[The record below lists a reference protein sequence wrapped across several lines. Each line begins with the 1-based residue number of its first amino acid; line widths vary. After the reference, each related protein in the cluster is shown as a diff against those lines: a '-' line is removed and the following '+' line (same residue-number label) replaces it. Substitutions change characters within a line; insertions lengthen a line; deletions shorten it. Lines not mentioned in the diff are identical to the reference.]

1 MKNLR
6 ITTVQSELT
15 WENISANLLRF
26 EDKLAHLKDK
36 TDLIILPEMFTTGF
50 SMLTKKLAEKMSGQT
65 MDWFTEQ
72 AQKLNT
78 VITGSFI
85 AEENGQYFNRL
96 IWMRPDGTFSQYDK
110 RHLFTLAK
118 EHEHYAPGEQRLIVE
133 LKGWKICP
141 LICYDLRFP
150 VWARNNVNYDLLLYM
165 ANWPI
170 TRSHHWKSL
179 LTARAIENQS
189 YTIGVNRVGK
199 DGNAYIY
206 SGDTSIIDYSG
217 NILHQVANR
226 EDIFTMTL
234 SLSEQKVFRA
244 QLNFLPDGDKF
255 DVHFI

>member
-26 EDKLAHLKDK
+26 EAKLADLKGK

-50 SMLTKKLAEKMSGQT
+50 SMQPKKLAETMFGQT
-65 MDWFTEQ
+65 MNWFAEQ
-72 AQKLNT
+72 AKKLKA

-85 AEENGQYFNRL
+85 AQENGQYFNRL
-96 IWMRPDGTFSQYDK
+96 IWMRPDGTFSKYDK

-118 EHEHYAPGEQRLIVE
+118 EHNHYAAGKDRLIVE
-133 LKGWKICP
+133 LNGWKICP

-150 VWARNNVNYDLLLYM
+150 VWARNNVGYDLLLFV

-179 LTARAIENQS
+179 LTARAIENQT

-199 DGNAYIY
+199 DGSDYIY
-206 SGDTSIIDYSG
+206 SGDSSIIDYSG
-217 NILHQVANR
+217 NILHQVSNR

-234 SLSEQKVFRA
+234 SLDEQMAFRTR
-244 QLNFLPDGDKF
+244 LNFLPDGDRF
-255 DVHFI
+255 SVQT

>member
-26 EDKLAHLKDK
+26 EAKLVDLKGN

-50 SMLTKKLAEKMSGQT
+50 SMKPDKLAETMFGQT
-65 MDWFTEQ
+65 MSWLTEQ
-72 AQKLNT
+72 AKKLNA

-85 AEENGQYFNRL
+85 AQENGQYFNRL
-96 IWMRPDGTFSQYDK
+96 IWMRPDGTFSKYDK

-118 EHEHYAPGEQRLIVE
+118 EHEHYAAGKDRLIVE
-133 LKGWKICP
+133 LNGWKICP

-150 VWARNNVNYDLLLYM
+150 VWARNNVNYDLLFYV

-179 LTARAIENQS
+179 LTARAIENQT

-199 DGNAYIY
+199 DGSGYIY
-206 SGDTSIIDYSG
+206 SGDSSILDYSG
-217 NILHQVANR
+217 NILHQISNR

-234 SLSEQKVFRA
+234 SLDEQKAFRTR
-244 QLNFLPDGDKF
+244 LNFLPDGDRF
-255 DVHFI
+255 SIEG